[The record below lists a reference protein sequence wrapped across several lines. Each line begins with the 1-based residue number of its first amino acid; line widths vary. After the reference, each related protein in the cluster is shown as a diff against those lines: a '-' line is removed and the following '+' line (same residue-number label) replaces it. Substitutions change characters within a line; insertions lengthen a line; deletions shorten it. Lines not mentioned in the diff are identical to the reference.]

1 MVSVDGTLTRTV
13 LLVNLSKKKKMHTL
27 KQNRNFT
34 VKYLRGDNA
43 GKNESFLMEINGKEW
58 DIGVTPEWM
67 PYATL

>member
-1 MVSVDGTLTRTV
+1 
-13 LLVNLSKKKKMHTL
+13 MHTL